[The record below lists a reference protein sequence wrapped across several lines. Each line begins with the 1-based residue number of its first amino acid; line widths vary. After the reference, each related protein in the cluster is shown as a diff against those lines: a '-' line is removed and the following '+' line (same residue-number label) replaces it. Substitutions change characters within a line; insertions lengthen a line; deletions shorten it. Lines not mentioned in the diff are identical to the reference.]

1 MDSFSPDDDNIK
13 WWCWDCALI
22 DSKVE
27 PLRKRAQ
34 ISSERQ
40 KALKTGKCWQEKL
53 NQNQRLVPISDGING
68 TADLTIDDCFP
79 ILNLDTQF
87 LKERIIDHDVGEQ
100 KKAIPEMPSHSEEH
114 NELAEM
120 NEETFAPKSTHPPH
134 EENNTSSSYETQ
146 KIEEDGKKK
155 RNDCGKSQEEGKTI
169 NLQASSVAA
178 VDHCIGS
185 NTLYGPS
192 LEPDDCFSAEPIMD
206 PIWRGWFNIKEE
218 SETHVEIL
226 AHLSNKACSKVSE
239 TASAIP
245 PMLEIQVLDKCVA
258 WPKSFRV
265 SPPTTAS
272 IALYFFPACERDE
285 VFGILLD
292 EVIERDLAL
301 KTVIDNVELL
311 IFSSRELPLQNWRE
325 KRKYFL
331 WGVFRKKQRPHSST
345 ETAYPNQQHSIT
357 EHFPLSEPAVEA
369 NNKVLV
375 HPESAHMAGSVGSMQ
390 LGPSSALPC
399 ISQAGGSFAP
409 SPSPSSV
416 PQPPGLHKF
425 VARAAELVPPGHGCD
440 HGPVVPPPAVDASH
454 AAEASP
460 RPRRPPQSAPAAQ
473 SRLVDPARVGPSVAM
488 PNTSNVGPSTAP
500 PSVAASRTPSSVAT
514 PPPPPVMR
522 KYISLSDAR
531 SDRDFHSAIGAVV
544 RGDFPQPWPT
554 YRDIPADHQD
564 FWFQQL
570 KLRYYWDCTDDEMF
584 KVFKMFAGKYMRR
597 KFSAARKSLTRP
609 LWLANEIWRQLQEYW
624 ASPKFL
630 KEAAKNKANQA
641 TNATSAT
648 TVYRG
653 GSSSVGMHKRKLES
667 QLGRPPKQ
675 MELFSKCYKKKET
688 FQKLLEDQQL
698 QAPTDSHDPTSLAS
712 SMAQREEQLWIT
724 AVGGSKKGRVFGLG
738 SEVHMSLARTSQ
750 RTAAYPR
757 CRDRWLE
764 ATHREDGRDDDAD
777 EAYDDTIRHPSN
789 A

>member
-27 PLRKRAQ
+27 PLRKSAQ

-53 NQNQRLVPISDGING
+53 NQNQMLVQISDGING

-114 NELAEM
+114 YELAEM

-192 LEPDDCFSAEPIMD
+192 LELDDCFSAEPIMD

-218 SETHVEIL
+218 SETHVEIF

-311 IFSSRELPLQNWRE
+311 IFSSRELPLQNWRR
-325 KRKYFL
+325 KSKYFL

-357 EHFPLSEPAVEA
+357 EHFPLSEPTVEA

-390 LGPSSALPC
+390 LGPSSTMPC

-425 VARAAELVPPGHGCD
+425 VARAAELVPRGHGCD

-473 SRLVDPARVGPSVAM
+473 SRLVDPAR
-488 PNTSNVGPSTAP
+488 
-500 PSVAASRTPSSVAT
+500 
-514 PPPPPVMR
+514 
-522 KYISLSDAR
+522 
-531 SDRDFHSAIGAVV
+531 
-544 RGDFPQPWPT
+544 
-554 YRDIPADHQD
+554 
-564 FWFQQL
+564 
-570 KLRYYWDCTDDEMF
+570 LRYYWDCTDNEMF

-675 MELFSKCYKKKET
+675 MELFSKCYKKKVDGNWSGPRAEHVANIT
-688 FQKLLEDQQL
+688 EDR
-698 QAPTDSHDPTSLAS
+698 AT
-712 SMAQREEQLWIT
+712 
-724 AVGGSKKGRVFGLG
+724 
-738 SEVHMSLARTSQ
+738 
-750 RTAAYPR
+750 TAAYPDLETVGLKQR
-757 CRDRWLE
+757 MERMEEMMMRMRHMMTQLDIPPMPEPPQPPSNDLATADEPGDDEKQDEE
-764 ATHREDGRDDDAD
+764 ATFD
-777 EAYDDTIRHPSN
+777 
-789 A
+789 